1 MLRIVSVCGC
11 GCGATV
17 QVVLSFLLFLLFTT
31 ITVLVV
37 VLLSQ
42 STKKQHGTSRVCV
55 LICFICV
62 CVNGKYVLW
71 YCLVIWKECFQ
82 IFWSNLINSLWG
94 RGGGLRRGGF
104 LTSQCQIT
112 EWQNRKLFSLKPMYL
127 LCLPLSA
134 IFVLCPRKTNNKLIT
149 E

>member
-1 MLRIVSVCGC
+1 MVSVC

-42 STKKQHGTSRVCV
+42 STKKQHGTSRVYV
-55 LICFICV
+55 FICFICA

-71 YCLVIWKECFQ
+71 
-82 IFWSNLINSLWG
+82 
-94 RGGGLRRGGF
+94 
-104 LTSQCQIT
+104 
-112 EWQNRKLFSLKPMYL
+112 
-127 LCLPLSA
+127 
-134 IFVLCPRKTNNKLIT
+134 
-149 E
+149 